1 MNGLLDCGCSSYF
14 IAEAAKRKQERD
26 SLVLSANTL
35 HGQAKRE
42 EAVATEEEHLKRR
55 LEAQEESEAERGAQV

>member
-1 MNGLLDCGCSSYF
+1 M
-14 IAEAAKRKQERD
+14 
-26 SLVLSANTL
+26 LSANTL

-55 LEAQEESEAERGAQV
+55 LEAQEESEADKGSQV